1 MISSIFGKT
10 KPINYI
16 ILLGFLFVFYWS
28 IHFLVFDSVYQP
40 EKLVLRMGVLALL
53 LLSVFIVN
61 FIVKR
66 NKITGTNSFAILF
79 YTLLIVVFPEVLMD
93 SNAILCN
100 FFLLLSIRRLLSI
113 KSLKNIKLKIFDAT
127 LWIAAASFFYDW
139 ALLYLILVFV
149 SIYFYE
155 PKNIRS
161 WMVPIVGIFT
171 AFMIATSLL
180 ILADDI
186 AFFEN
191 HFVFSYDYKENYFM
205 DWRNS
210 VKLILYAL
218 VVSLAG
224 ILGFVRLGKS
234 GIGRIVTMRF
244 IAISFIIGLAVTLLT
259 SSSTNFPVLITFFPA
274 VIFTTNY
281 VEVIKKPNVK
291 EIVLIA
297 TILIPFIILTVEG
310 LT

>member
-1 MISSIFGKT
+1 MISSIFEKT

-16 ILLGFLFVFYWS
+16 ILLGFLFIFYWS
-28 IHFLVFDSVYQP
+28 IHFLVFNSVYQP
-40 EKLVLRMGVLALL
+40 KELLLHIGILALL
-53 LLSVFIVN
+53 MFSIFVVN

-66 NKITGTNSFAILF
+66 NKVTGTNSFAILF

-127 LWIAAASFFYDW
+127 LWITAASFFYDW

-161 WMVPIVGIFT
+161 WMVPIVGVFT

-180 ILADDI
+180 ILADNLI
-186 AFFEN
+186 FFEN
-191 HFVFSYDYKENYFM
+191 HFVFSYDYTQNYFL
-205 DWRNS
+205 DWKNS
-210 VKLILYAL
+210 VKLGLYAL
-218 VVSLAG
+218 LVSVAG

-234 GIGRIVTMRF
+234 GIGRIITMRF
-244 IAISFIIGLAVTLLT
+244 IAISFILGLVVTLLK
-259 SSSTNFPVLITFFPA
+259 SSTTHFPVLITFFPA
-274 VIFTTNY
+274 VIFATNY
-281 VEVIKKPNVK
+281 VEVIKRPNVK

-297 TILIPFIILTVEG
+297 AVLIPFIVLTVG
-310 LT
+310 RLT